1 MKPGKRKGNKL
12 PPFVAVSRE
21 TMRSKEWREG
31 LTSSEKILYLHLKY
45 KYVGD
50 NNGELCLH
58 YSELKGLM
66 SKGTAWRAFKG
77 LEEKGWIEKT
87 KIGGLFRFIN
97 HYKLTGKYDNALVKY
112 NF

>member
-1 MKPGKRKGNKL
+1 MKPGKRRTRL
-12 PPFVAVSRE
+12 PSFVALTRE
-21 TMRSKEWREG
+21 TMRSDQWRKG
-31 LTSSEKILYLHLKY
+31 LSSSEKVLYMHLKV
-45 KYVGD
+45 KYVGY
-50 NNGELCLH
+50 NNGEICLH
-58 YSELKGLM
+58 YSELVGLM

-97 HYKLTGKYDNALVKY
+97 HYKLTGKYDNALIKY